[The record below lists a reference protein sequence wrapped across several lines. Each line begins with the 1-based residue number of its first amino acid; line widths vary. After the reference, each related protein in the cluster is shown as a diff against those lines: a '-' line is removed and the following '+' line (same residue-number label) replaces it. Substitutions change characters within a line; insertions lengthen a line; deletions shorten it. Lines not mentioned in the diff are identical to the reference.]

1 MQGSLLYSLFRD
13 DVTETTEETICGGGL
28 ASLLAGKF
36 ETVHE
41 ELQEKSHH
49 IQ

>member
-28 ASLLAGKF
+28 ASLLTGKF